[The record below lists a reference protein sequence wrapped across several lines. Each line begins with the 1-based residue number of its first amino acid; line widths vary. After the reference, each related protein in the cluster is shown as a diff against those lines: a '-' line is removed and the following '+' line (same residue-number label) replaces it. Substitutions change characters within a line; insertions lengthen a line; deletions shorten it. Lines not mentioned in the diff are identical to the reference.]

1 MIADVHYRLL
11 VKWKFSFSLFVTRF
25 NRSPKTV
32 TSFAGLRFLYTA
44 EKQGWW
50 WAVNLQEDVYQLQK
64 LWKPFLNEPQKMKI
78 EVSFQRRRM
87 STGRVLV
94 LFNQRRHFVL
104 PREYQPRSQ
113 GLSPSHKREWSKKD
127 RDQPKPG
134 SFFDHSLLWEDE
146 RPWER
151 GCVSTRRNAG
161 VRSRW
166 SSWTL
171 STA

>member
-1 MIADVHYRLL
+1 MIADEYYRLL

-25 NRSPKTV
+25 NRSPKRV

-64 LWKPFLNEPQKMKI
+64 LWKPSLNEPQKMKI

-94 LFNQRRHFVL
+94 LSNQRWHFVL
-104 PREYQPRSQ
+104 PREYQAKCRCLDSVQ
-113 GLSPSHKREWSKKD
+113 L
-127 RDQPKPG
+127 
-134 SFFDHSLLWEDE
+134 DHPLQSVNQCPLCTYINFITTNRLQW
-146 RPWER
+146 RIPY
-151 GCVSTRRNAG
+151 CKV
-161 VRSRW
+161 
-166 SSWTL
+166 
-171 STA
+171 